1 MRIIN
6 NASTSLFVLY
16 NKENNGL
23 SYVDVQLLFGKKWIV
38 LPNLVFGTWMNALP
52 GMEES
57 RKTEDNSFLE
67 KGLKGF

>member
-1 MRIIN
+1 M
-6 NASTSLFVLY
+6 LF
-16 NKENNGL
+16 NKDNNGL
-23 SYVDVQLLFGKKWIV
+23 RYVDIHHLYGKKWIV
-38 LPNLVFGTWMNALP
+38 LPNPVYGTWMNALP